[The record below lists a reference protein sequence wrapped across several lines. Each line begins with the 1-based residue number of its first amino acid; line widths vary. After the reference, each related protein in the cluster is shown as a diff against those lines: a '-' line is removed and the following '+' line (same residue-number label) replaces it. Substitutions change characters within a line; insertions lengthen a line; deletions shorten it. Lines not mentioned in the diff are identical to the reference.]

1 MTVIRLSDDRL
12 LLHSPVALDPD
23 LRVELDALGQVLYVV
38 APNRFHHLH
47 ACEVR
52 AHYPEARVWVAPG
65 VKDKRPDLV
74 HEAILDDEAPEPWR
88 GEVDQVFFRGRPMEN
103 EVTFF
108 HRASRT
114 LVLCDLAFA
123 FGPSAPLSTRLV
135 GRVLG
140 TYRRLRPS
148 RIDPWIIR
156 DRALARTS
164 LERILAWDFDRIV
177 ISHGE
182 IQEGDGRAVLRAG
195 YEWLLR

>member
-1 MTVIRLSDDRL
+1 MRLSGDRL

-23 LRVELDALGQVLYVV
+23 LRRELEALGVVRYAV

-47 ACEVR
+47 AGEAR
-52 AHYPEARVWVAPG
+52 AHYPEARLWVAPG
-65 VKDKRPDLV
+65 VEDKRPDLAY
-74 HEAILDDEAPEPWR
+74 EAILDDEAPEPWR

-123 FGPSAPLSTRLV
+123 FGPGAPLATRLI

-148 RIDPWIIR
+148 RIDRWIIR
-156 DRALARTS
+156 DRALARAS
-164 LERILAWDFDRIV
+164 LEKILAWDFDRIV
-177 ISHGE
+177 IAHGE
-182 IQEGDGRAVLRAG
+182 LQERDGRAVLAAG